1 MSYPTDPGFE
11 SIDIT
16 DNEAVFLSESQSLQ
30 TNARSIDGQR
40 WEISAKY
47 PLLTRSEAATV
58 MAYLKSVR
66 GSSSTFTLVL
76 PEYSDS
82 SGTVSGTVLANG
94 SAAAGSTSVTIDG
107 ITGQINAGDFVK
119 FANHNKVYMVTAD
132 RNGAGAMSIS
142 PPLRE
147 AVSDNEGVT
156 YNSVPFTV
164 RLAND
169 KTRQSISSA
178 NRTRITV
185 DFIEAT

>member
-11 SIDIT
+11 SIEIT
-16 DNEAVFLSESQSLQ
+16 DNEAVFMSEAQSLQ
-30 TNARSIDGQR
+30 TNARSIDGHR
-40 WEISAKY
+40 WEISGTY
-47 PLLTRSEAATV
+47 PLLTRAQAATV
-58 MAYLKSVR
+58 MAYIKSVR

-76 PEYSDS
+76 PEYSNAN
-82 SGTVSGTVLANG
+82 GTVSGTVLANG
-94 SAAAGSTSVTIDG
+94 AAAAGATSVTIDG

-147 AVSDNEGVT
+147 AVADNEGVT
-156 YNSVPFTV
+156 YDAVPFTV
-164 RLAND
+164 RLSRD
-169 KTRQSISSA
+169 KNRQSIGTE